1 MSIVRGRVTIEQ
13 SEKKH
18 IIMLCV
24 DTLMNITL
32 QEALRNGKAP
42 AFQFFIDN
50 GYHIP
55 NVVSPFPTMSVN
67 VDSTLLTGVYSDQ
80 HKVPG
85 LVWFNKKE
93 NRIIDYGGH
102 VRELIKL
109 GLKQAMEDIFYN
121 LNHNH
126 LSKKHKTIHEILMV
140 QDIQTASINTLLY
153 RGNQSVQITF
163 PFLMSL
169 VTGMRRK
176 IFAYAP
182 SVFSYGAMTK
192 LNPSKR
198 NSFFWQRYGFNDKF
212 TAKEVKYLIERDLLP
227 AFTIAYFPNLDQ
239 RIHKKGRM
247 DSKGIEKVDKQ
258 LQTILNTYRS
268 WEEALTNNIWIILGD
283 NGQAWI
289 DNNRNLALID
299 LRKLLHSYQIPKL
312 KDGVTSSAQVILCV
326 NERMSFIYSLD
337 SKTVPLEEIA
347 KILQKDERIDV
358 IAWKKGNSVNVISGI
373 QDGQLIFHPEGD
385 LNDEYGQSWYI
396 EGELELLGLSINEN
410 TVSYGAYPDALA
422 RLYTTFFSHEGD
434 YLVVSAKPGYE
445 FIGEGSPT
453 HVGGASH
460 GGLHEQD
467 SLVSMIVTGT
477 DTKPKNLRILDLKDW
492 ILSLI

>member
-1 MSIVRGRVTIEQ
+1 MNPSG
-13 SEKKH
+13 KKQ
-18 IIMLCV
+18 IIMLLV
-24 DTLMNITL
+24 DTLMDITL
-32 QEALRNGKAP
+32 QEAIKNGKAP
-42 AFQFFIDN
+42 ALQFLIEN
-50 GYHIP
+50 GYKIP
-55 NVVSPFPTMSVN
+55 NLVSPFPTMSVN

-93 NRIIDYGGH
+93 NRIINYGGN

-109 GLKQAMEDIFYN
+109 GLKQSMEDIFYN

-126 LSKKHKTIHEILMV
+126 LSKKHKTIHETLV
-140 QDIQTASINTLLY
+140 AQDIQTASINTLMY

-182 SVFSYGAMTK
+182 NLFSYGAMAK
-192 LNPSKR
+192 LNRLKR
-198 NSFFWQRYGFNDKF
+198 YSFFWQKYGFNDKF
-212 TAKEVKYLIERDLLP
+212 TANELIYLIERDMLP
-227 AFTIAYFPNLDQ
+227 ALTIAYFPDLDQ

-247 DSKGIEKVDKQ
+247 NSKGVEKVDKQ
-258 LQTILNTYRS
+258 LQTILNTYS
-268 WEEALTNNIWIILGD
+268 TWEEALKNNIWIVLGD

-289 DNNRNLALID
+289 EKDRNKALID
-299 LRKLLHSYQIPKL
+299 LRKLLKTYRIPKL
-312 KDGVTSSAQVILCV
+312 KDRITSSDEVILCT
-326 NERMSFIYSLD
+326 NERMCFIYTLD
-337 SKTVPLEEIA
+337 SDRILLENLAKT
-347 KILQKDERIDV
+347 LQKDERIDV
-358 IAWKKGNSVNVISGI
+358 IAWKKDNSILVTSGI
-373 QDGQLIFHPEGD
+373 QDGKLIFHPSGD
-385 LNDEYGQSWYI
+385 FRDEYGQSWSI
-396 EGELELLGLSINEN
+396 EGDTAILDLSINKN
-410 TVSYGAYPDALA
+410 MISYGVYPDALA

-434 YLVVSAKPGYE
+434 YLVVNAKPGYE
-445 FIGEGSPT
+445 FLAESSPT

-467 SLVSMIVTGT
+467 SLVPMIVTGT
-477 DTKPKNLRILDLKDW
+477 DTKPKNLRILDIKDW

>member
-1 MSIVRGRVTIEQ
+1 MTI

-18 IIMLCV
+18 IIVLMV
-24 DTLMNITL
+24 DTLMNTTL
-32 QEALRNGKAP
+32 QEALKNGKAP
-42 AFQFFIDN
+42 ALQFFIDN
-50 GYHIP
+50 GYNIP

-102 VRELIKL
+102 VRELFKL

-126 LSKKHKTIHEILMV
+126 LSKEHKTIHEILV
-140 QDIQTASINTLLY
+140 DQDILTASISTLLY
-153 RGNQSVQITF
+153 RGNHSVQLKF
-163 PFLMSL
+163 PFLLSL
-169 VTGMRRK
+169 ITGMRRN
-176 IFAYAP
+176 IVVSAP
-182 SVFSYGAMTK
+182 NVFSYGSMAK
-192 LNPSKR
+192 LNSSIR
-198 NSFFWQRYGFNDKF
+198 NSFFWQKYGFNDKF
-212 TAKEVKYLIERDLLP
+212 TANEVKYLIERDMLP
-227 AFTIAYFPNLDQ
+227 ALTIAYFPDLDQ
-239 RIHKKGRM
+239 RIHKNGRM

-258 LQTILNTYRS
+258 LQKILNSYRT

-289 DNNRNLALID
+289 ENDRNLALID
-299 LRKLLHSYQIPKL
+299 LRKLLHTYQIPKL
-312 KDGVTSSAQVILCV
+312 KNSITSSDQVVLCV
-326 NERMSFIYSLD
+326 NERMSFIYTLNI
-337 SKTVPLEEIA
+337 KNVPLEDIA
-347 KILQKDERIDV
+347 NILQKDERIDV
-358 IAWKKGNSVNVISGI
+358 IAWKKENSIVVTSGI
-373 QDGQLIFHPEGD
+373 HDGQLIFHPEGD
-385 LNDEYGQSWYI
+385 FIDEYRQSWEI
-396 EGELELLGLSINEN
+396 KGELTLLDLSINEN
-410 TVSYGAYPDALA
+410 KINYGIYPDALA

-434 YLVVSAKPGYE
+434 YLVVSAKPGHE

-453 HVGGASH
+453 HIGGASH

-477 DTKPKNLRILDLKDW
+477 NTQPKNLRILDLKDW
-492 ILSLI
+492 ILSLVLE